1 MIHNTKAFAFGI
13 FMSMVV
19 LVVAGAILNNVDFQA
34 PLQKQGD
41 TVYLQLCDV
50 DKSYVSSG
58 SMWECRLID
67 GNGVLSHAGS
77 GIRVSN
83 AQGQPAE
90 VSIISCADGQIL
102 KQHSGIWAC
111 ATESTVGGTPAAYT
125 AGKGLELNTSKVF
138 SLEVCVDNQI
148 LKRVNN
154 DWACASLS
162 TSQGVIHQ
170 DGTTGLV
177 TLVPCNNGQYYEYV
191 SGNWICTDISSVYQ
205 GTFPVK
211 VTANNVAF
219 ADCVADGQI
228 LEWTIADEWMCKTPA
243 SPGQS
248 FTPTA
253 PLSLSGTDLALAL
266 CTNDEILKVDGTA
279 WSCEADSTGAA
290 AATKEITLKSRRD
303 VSATIKLP
311 PDLPEG
317 WSVVSLLVG
326 SSKIYLLYVKQ
337 SQFIGPNGRDPWKLY
352 AFEPNG
358 GRDSSSDINIGIP
371 YVPAVFGTSGCPAY
385 TVFSIPTVFLSESTD
400 GKIYLGYP
408 CVSRPAGGGDYL
420 SPAIWM
426 GYNATS
432 KKREVEVALNISG
445 TSQNFGRPPTLL
457 AISAL
462 GDTGYLVLYDTTRVA
477 FIRFNLTTGAM
488 SNYPTANRVVLEKVP
503 GGNTDVF
510 MGRSAST
517 INYIMKVRG
526 ETVYRRFAF
535 SHTATSVTDAG
546 TPLTTA
552 LTAVLDKRSPAN
564 LVTMRASRIYALK
577 YPSTLVAFDLA
588 GTEHPPGR
596 TISRPRVEYLP
607 NIEGLAA
614 GPLHFWAVMNSV
626 GAGESEVRAIGRITG
641 LVNTLL
647 TLNHAALDAQGIGY
661 PVGAH
666 VWDGN
671 LFIGDADD
679 CAIYEFTINTSVPPT
694 FAEKHQLAP
703 CTRITGIWANRGRPG
718 GTDANSTWYVAERN
732 SQAIRAYNYD
742 TLAREA
748 AKDIT
753 TGSIE
758 ILEGLSSFDYV
769 TLYVVDPIESE
780 VEAYIL
786 ATGELDELNS
796 WTYMD
801 WPELIGIYFSAVGI
815 WCEDADTC
823 WLAGGL
829 PKELTKHELI
839 KVKVVA

>member
-1 MIHNTKAFAFGI
+1 MKDRPIAKGMLGALLVILVFGATIAAFDVIRATPPITIVG
-13 FMSMVV
+13 
-19 LVVAGAILNNVDFQA
+19 N
-34 PLQKQGD
+34 D
-41 TVYLQLCDV
+41 TVTLASCPQGQIY
-50 DKSYVSSG
+50 KYSTSN
-58 SMWECRLID
+58 WECKKD
-67 GNGVLSHAGS
+67 DVGS
-77 GIRVSN
+77 GVASANHPITLTSPDGVVGLKACGDKHYYLYSSSN
-83 AQGQPAE
+83 SRWECVHETGGGTTGPQGQPG
-90 VSIISCADGQIL
+90 SQGQPGP
-102 KQHSGIWAC
+102 QGPSGTQGAQG
-111 ATESTVGGTPAAYT
+111 VQGTPGLVGPQGTPGLVGPQGAIGLVGPQGAIGAA
-125 AGKGLELNTSKVF
+125 G
-138 SLEVCVDNQI
+138 
-148 LKRVNN
+148 
-154 DWACASLS
+154 
-162 TSQGVIHQ
+162 SQGPA
-170 DGTTGLV
+170 GAG
-177 TLVPCNNGQYYEYV
+177 
-191 SGNWICTDISSVYQ
+191 YQ
-205 GTFPVK
+205 
-211 VTANNVAF
+211 VA
-219 ADCVADGQI
+219 
-228 LEWTIADEWMCKTPA
+228 
-243 SPGQS
+243 
-248 FTPTA
+248 A
-253 PLSLSGTDLALAL
+253 PLNLLGTDLSLTV
-266 CTNDEILKVDGTA
+266 CPNDGEILKVDGTA
-279 WSCEADSTGAA
+279 WSCETDSTGAA

-326 SSKIYLLYVKQ
+326 SSKIYVLYVKQ
-337 SQFIGPNGRDPWKLY
+337 RQFDGPNGRDPWKLY

-358 GRDSSSDINIGIP
+358 GRDSSSDINIGTP
-371 YVPAVFGTSGCPAY
+371 YIPAVFGTKGCPAY
-385 TVFSIPTVFLSESTD
+385 TAVGTTVFLSESTD
-400 GKIYLGYP
+400 GKIYLGYS
-408 CVSRPAGGGDYL
+408 CISRPADRLLDGEDYL
-420 SPAIWM
+420 SPVIWM

-445 TSQNFGRPPTLL
+445 TSQNFGRSPTLL
-457 AISAL
+457 TISAL
-462 GDTGYLVLYDTTRVA
+462 GDTGYLALYGSARVG

-488 SNYPTANRVVLEKVP
+488 SNYPTANRVVLEKAPAP
-503 GGNTDVF
+503 GAAVF
-510 MGRSAST
+510 MSRSADT

-546 TPLTTA
+546 TLLTAA

-577 YPSTLVAFDLA
+577 PPSTLVAFDLLGA
-588 GTEHPPGR
+588 EQGSER
-596 TISRPRVEYLP
+596 TVSRPRVEFLP
-607 NIEGLAA
+607 IIEGLSA

-661 PVGAH
+661 PVGVH

-671 LFIGDADD
+671 LFIGDADN

-694 FAEKHQLAP
+694 FAEKHPLTP

-718 GTDANSTWYVAERN
+718 GTDANSTWYVAERD
-732 SQAIRAYNYD
+732 SHKIRAYNYD

-796 WTYMD
+796 WTYTD
-801 WPELIGIYFSAVGI
+801 WPELTGIYFSAVGI